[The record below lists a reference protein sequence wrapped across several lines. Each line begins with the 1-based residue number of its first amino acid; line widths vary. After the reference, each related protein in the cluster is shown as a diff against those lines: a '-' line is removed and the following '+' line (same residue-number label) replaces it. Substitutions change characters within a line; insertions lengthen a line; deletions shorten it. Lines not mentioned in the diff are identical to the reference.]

1 MGSRLKEAV
10 FVASHSE
17 QRAAGVY
24 SHARTRLAQ
33 ILFEVEA
40 SKESRSFF
48 FLNSRERQIFKSASC
63 SLALPKDKR
72 PNSALGPGRAFCM
85 MEIAT
90 MLQCCC
96 SALL

>member
-40 SKESRSFF
+40 SNESRSFF
-48 FLNSRERQIFKSASC
+48 FLNSRERQIFKVPVVHLLSQ
-63 SLALPKDKR
+63 KI
-72 PNSALGPGRAFCM
+72 SALTQPWGQGVRFA
-85 MEIAT
+85 
-90 MLQCCC
+90 
-96 SALL
+96 